1 MQTRWEKRRVW
12 MSRWMRMR
20 SRISGMRRERWRGD
34 GGVSAAIVVAV
45 AVAVRKMRMRW
56 GTYAGFG
63 GFVEVGIAQRRNALS
78 G

>member
-1 MQTRWEKRRVW
+1 

-45 AVAVRKMRMRW
+45 AVAVAVMKMWMRW

-63 GFVEVGIAQRRNALS
+63 GFVEVWIAQRRNALP